1 MDPDR
6 ESLAARGPG
15 WEERRTHRE
24 ERRNHWELRAG
35 EWQGMALARHVFG
48 ERVEV
53 RLEARHAPHPFR
65 GMLTLRVPFRSLE
78 EHRVRERVFLALVA
92 RDPVIRQVP
101 FLYLFEPLPE
111 PRARVRPEPK
121 ALSR

>member
-1 MDPDR
+1 MGPDR
-6 ESLAARGPG
+6 ESVAARGPG

-24 ERRNHWELRAG
+24 ERRDRWELQAG

-48 ERVEV
+48 AEVEV

-78 EHRVRERVFLALVA
+78 DHRVREGVFLALVA

-101 FLYLFEPLPE
+101 FLYLFEPLP
-111 PRARVRPEPK
+111 VGRPG
-121 ALSR
+121 SRRQPDTIRT